1 MAILAIGRY
10 VLTYLA
16 DLQWCHVAPLRE
28 SGIFGPKPSQAAQLN
43 PALTLT
49 LPLTLPLSLPLTP
62 TLAGG
67 S

>member
-1 MAILAIGRY
+1 M
-10 VLTYLA
+10 LTYLA

-28 SGIFGPKPSQAAQLN
+28 SGIFGPKPSQAAQLI

-49 LPLTLPLSLPLTP
+49 LPLILPLPLPLPLTP